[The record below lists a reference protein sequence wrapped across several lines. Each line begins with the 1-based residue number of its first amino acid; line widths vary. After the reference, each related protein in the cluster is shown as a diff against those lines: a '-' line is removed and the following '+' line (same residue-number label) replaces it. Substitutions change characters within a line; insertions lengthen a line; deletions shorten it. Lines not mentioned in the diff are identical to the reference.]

1 MAGIQ
6 GNPFQAG
13 QIGFN
18 PYAPQQQQP
27 QQAPQQQQDMPAAP
41 TQQDPSPVSADLG
54 PASQGQPAAGG
65 PLGGLAA
72 AAPTGASSQAAATSA
87 TQTMPSGLPNPN
99 EHIAFSGPNALR
111 QGIGQRNPPNLSPV
125 LTGLRNIY

>member
-1 MAGIQ
+1 MAGIS
-6 GNPFQAG
+6 GNPWQPG

-18 PYAPQQQQP
+18 PYLQQQP
-27 QQAPQQQQDMPAAP
+27 QQVQQQAPMAMPTPEQAS
-41 TQQDPSPVSADLG
+41 SPVSMDLG
-54 PASQGQPAAGG
+54 ATLNPQGPPSSGS

-72 AAPTGASSQAAATSA
+72 AAPTGTSSQTAAPNTA
-87 TQTMPSGLPNPN
+87 QTAPEPDPTD
-99 EHIAFSGPNALR
+99 HVAFSGPNALR